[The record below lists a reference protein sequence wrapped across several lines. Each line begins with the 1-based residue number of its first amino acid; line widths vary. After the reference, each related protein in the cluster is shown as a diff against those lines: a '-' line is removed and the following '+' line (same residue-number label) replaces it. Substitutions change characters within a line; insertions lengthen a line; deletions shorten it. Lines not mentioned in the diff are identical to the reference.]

1 MKKRKLLL
9 SSSVSRAIII
19 AGLTLS
25 MSVSPVAVYAS
36 EDTSETVSGQDTAD
50 ADSMEN
56 AGEAETDNTGEDST
70 DPGAAWLN
78 SDILGE
84 VTADTQVSAKDD
96 FASYANQEWLSTA
109 QIPDGYSD
117 YNAFAECE
125 DLLKERKMALIGNSE
140 ITDHNEELVTDLYKI
155 AMNWDRRNEVGLD
168 ELKPYLE
175 TIDQIETIDDLTNYL
190 TDSEENLTGAFR
202 RSFKKIQSEEELEA
216 FLEDRREK
224 FGLMHNTAYRKF
236 RKMLDCLMN
245 PQQENSVYPK
255 EQSYSI
261 RKLVNEYIR
270 MGVPYRRKTGQ
281 YTWIQREIKKHWP
294 SDRSIYEMYKR
305 KMDVD
310 RKTLLLLYLA
320 TEGEGLQ
327 EAEETG
333 VQEHQRKMNVMLA
346 ECGMPVL
353 NDRNPFDSLVLQ
365 VCRES
370 SEEDY
375 IGMQMERAVRSIFA
389 EENAEK
395 TTGGGM
401 DKNES

>member
-1 MKKRKLLL
+1 MIFFRENEIRTYSFFEMLQTLYHGEMPLADCLTARMTEYEPDLDRETAARK
-9 SSSVSRAIII
+9 VR
-19 AGLTLS
+19 
-25 MSVSPVAVYAS
+25 
-36 EDTSETVSGQDTAD
+36 
-50 ADSMEN
+50 N
-56 AGEAETDNTGEDST
+56 
-70 DPGAAWLN
+70 WK
-78 SDILGE
+78 SDKNFPKNREKLFKIC
-84 VTADTQVSAKDD
+84 
-96 FASYANQEWLSTA
+96 FALR
-109 QIPDGYSD
+109 
-117 YNAFAECE
+117 
-125 DLLKERKMALIGNSE
+125 LKE
-140 ITDHNEELVTDLYKI
+140 EE
-155 AMNWDRRNEVGLD
+155 AD
-168 ELKPYLE
+168 ELLGMTAESGIHFRNPREVIYAYCLRKE
-175 TIDQIETIDDLTNYL
+175 IDYPEACAMTERLWGKNLPTGGREYREYYRRQGSGE
-190 TDSEENLTGAFR
+190 SEENLTGAFR